1 MTTENFM
8 IGPVKDALR
17 KDIKPFATP
26 EDSFETMM
34 NAYQWRGRIIR
45 RSGYTTL
52 GRLANGTPV
61 MGLRTYENFG
71 INLQT
76 LVAFDLTQAYEWNGT
91 AFIPLPST
99 MPVIWSGTDINFFW
113 TINYANAFW
122 VTNGKEGLN
131 GVAISNAVAGV
142 GITTITTSTPNGFT
156 SGQTVAIINIAST
169 AANAVDDLNGKTFV
183 ITVIN
188 PTTFT
193 IPFATL
199 STYASGGIAL
209 NSQVS
214 VTGQDGIRYYGILT
228 NGTGWANYNP
238 PVDPN
243 NALAGAL
250 LIFAYR
256 GYLVFLNTFEGN
268 EAGVFNYPNRARWTQ
283 IGTPYY
289 SEPVPVFPNPQGI
302 DPNTARDDLFGRGGA
317 NDAPTNEAIVA
328 AYFIRDILIVYFER
342 STWRLRFVNNSQNPF
357 VWERI
362 NIELGSDCTFSAIP
376 FDKGLMAIG
385 NRGIVISDGN
395 DTIRI
400 DEKIPDDA
408 FDIRQINNG
417 LKRVYGIRTFRTKLN
432 YWTYPSDTN
441 MNGIYP
447 DMVLV
452 FNYDTKN
459 WSYFNDSF
467 TCFGYYYQASTGLTW
482 ADLPEEWA
490 SYNNLSWN
498 SGIAQ
503 IENELIVA
511 GNQQGYVL
519 LLQEPDEEGNN
530 PTNSPS
536 LSISAIANNTGPPQ
550 LASTFTSTNNNLAD
564 GTWITL
570 TGITGTTDLEGSSLN
585 NRNFKLSNP
594 GYDPNLFTLNEFKPI
609 DAGSASG
616 SSFGPYTIAYQ
627 NIQPGSPTI
636 IVGAISFT
644 DTAASGI
651 LVGVGGVG
659 GAGVID
665 YTNGIFTLLFNAPI
679 APTEVFVYAVTVD
692 PSQGLNPI
700 FTTGVYGGGGQIT
713 VISGMDI
720 QTKVF
725 NFFGSDQKARLSRID
740 FYTDSTANGQF
751 TCNIFGDDSNV
762 IINTPLSDNPNQ
774 NIVLTSTSPYAVG
787 QGDQS
792 IFRLYCD
799 ASASTLQFQFTL
811 TDAQL
816 AVNAVNSADIEILAF
831 MVAMRRGGRLI

>member
-1 MTTENFM
+1 MTTQNFM
-8 IGPVKDALR
+8 IGPMKDGLR
-17 KDIKPFATP
+17 KDQKPYAIP
-26 EDSFETMM
+26 EDAFEVLT
-34 NAYQWRGRIIR
+34 NAYQWRGRVIL

-52 GRLANGTPV
+52 GQLANGTPV

-76 LVAFDLTQAYEWNGT
+76 LVAFDTTTAYEWNGT
-91 AFIPLPST
+91 TFVVLPSV
-99 MPVIWSGTDINFFW
+99 MPVVWSGTDYQFFW

-122 VTNGKEGLN
+122 VTNDKPGLN
-131 GVAISNAVAGV
+131 GVAISNAVAGAD
-142 GITTITTSTPNGFT
+142 ITTITTATPNGFT
-156 SGQTVAIINIAST
+156 TGQTVTIINIHST
-169 AANAVDDLNGKTFV
+169 SANGVDDLNGNTYV

-193 IPFATL
+193 IPFMTTN
-199 STYASGGIAL
+199 TYASGGIAL
-209 NSQVS
+209 NSEVA

-243 NALAGAL
+243 TALAGCL

-256 GYLVFLNTFEGN
+256 GYLVFLNTWEGN
-268 EAGVFNYPNRARWTQ
+268 DAGVLNYPNRARWTQ

-289 SEPVPVFPNPQGI
+289 STPVPILPNPQGI

-328 AYFIRDILIVYFER
+328 AYFIRDILVVYFER
-342 STWRLRFVNNSQNPF
+342 STWRLRFVNNAQNPF

-395 DTIRI
+395 DTVRI

-408 FDIRQINNG
+408 FNIRQINNG
-417 LKRVYGIRTFRTKLN
+417 LQRVYGIRTFRTKLN
-432 YWTYPSDTN
+432 YWTYPSDTTP
-441 MNGIYP
+441 NGIYP

-467 TCFGYYYQASTGLTW
+467 TCFGYYYQSSTGLTW
-482 ADLPEEWA
+482 ADLPEAWS

-503 IENELIVA
+503 IDNELIVA

-536 LSISAIANNTGPPQ
+536 LTISAINSEGGTSPAM
-550 LASTFTSTNNNLAD
+550 FTSTNNNLAD
-564 GTWITL
+564 GSWITL
-570 TGITGTTDLEGSSLN
+570 TGVTGTTELN
-585 NRNFKLSNP
+585 GVTLNGRSFKLSNP
-594 GYDPNLFTLNEFKPI
+594 GYNANNFTLNEFKPI

-616 SSFGPYTIAYQ
+616 ASFGPYTIGYQ
-627 NIQPGSPTI
+627 NLLNSSISI
-636 IVGAISFT
+636 YVGAINFVDPT
-644 DTAASGI
+644 GNGI
-651 LVGVGGVG
+651 LIGTGGVG
-659 GAGVID
+659 GAGVIN
-665 YTNGIFTLLFNAPI
+665 YTTGTFTLLFNSPI
-679 APTEVFVYAVTVD
+679 GATEVYVYVVSLD
-692 PSQGLNPI
+692 SSQGIVPV
-700 FTTGVYGGGGQIT
+700 FTTGAYGGGGKIT
-713 VISGMDI
+713 ILSGFDI

-725 NFFGSDQKARLSRID
+725 NFFGADQKARLSRVD
-740 FYTDSTANGQF
+740 FYTDSSSGGQF
-751 TCNIFGDDSNV
+751 QVNIFGDNSNV
-762 IINTPLSDNPNQ
+762 PINAPLPDNPFQ
-774 NIVLTSTSPYAVG
+774 NICLTSPSPYAVQG
-787 QGDQS
+787 GDQS
-792 IFRLYCD
+792 IFRLYAD
-799 ASASTLQFQFTL
+799 ATASTLQFQFTL
-811 TDAQL
+811 SDAQM
-816 AVNAVNSADIEILAF
+816 ATPSIQSSDVEILAF
-831 MVAMRRGGRLI
+831 MVAMRKAGRIY